1 MVIQDANRSFSVAIL
16 RHASENGNLRRGRNF
31 FLRKVTPKF
40 WQNVSRQPKKK
51 RKKKSKWNHGFN
63 RQKIKSFMMGWSK
76 KNAF

>member
-51 RKKKSKWNHGFN
+51 RKKKSK
-63 RQKIKSFMMGWSK
+63 
-76 KNAF
+76 